1 MAPEKIEKSTKQSNT
16 WILYI
21 LKCSD
26 QSLYTGITNRL
37 EVRIRAHQKGTG
49 ARYTR
54 GRLPVTL
61 VYTEDC
67 TDRSDASKRECA
79 VKKLSKSKKI
89 LLVNQKA
96 MYIKKIKSGDP

>member
-1 MAPEKIEKSTKQSNT
+1 MTLKKTKQSSKQNKS
-16 WILYI
+16 WVLYI
-21 LKCSD
+21 LECSD

-37 EVRIRAHQKGTG
+37 EVRIEAHQNGTG

-54 GRLPVTL
+54 GRLPITL

-79 VKKLSKSKKI
+79 VKKLSKSKK
-89 LLVNQKA
+89 LVLV
-96 MYIKKIKSGDP
+96 KKGTMCK